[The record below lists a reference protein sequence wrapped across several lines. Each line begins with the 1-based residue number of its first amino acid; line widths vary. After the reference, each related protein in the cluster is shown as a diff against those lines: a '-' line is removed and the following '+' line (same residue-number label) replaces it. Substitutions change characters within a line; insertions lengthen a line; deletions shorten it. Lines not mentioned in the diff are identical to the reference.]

1 MAQKVEKTE
10 TNENFDKNNYM
21 MLKFPHLGMRLSQDN
36 FDSSPVVD
44 KRMSFSSSNR
54 EVKIENLNSNEA

>member
-36 FDSSPVVD
+36 FDNL
-44 KRMSFSSSNR
+44 RISFSSSNR
-54 EVKIENLNSNEA
+54 EVRIENFNSEEAQL